1 MASKMIINQAIKY
14 IFVDYF
20 DTTCFRH
27 IHSSQIYLQWAKVMR
42 AKFPELG
49 IISNDEL
56 VVLRHMAHHKN
67 IKLYKEKP
75 YLDTMSDLYDILQE
89 RIKLMVDRKMFVD
102 SSYDIDVSVEIGC
115 QYGNPNIV
123 NLLRQEKKKGKKIF
137 LVSDF
142 YLPMEAYHDFLV
154 NLQCEDLFD
163 KVYISESFNKTK
175 AHGDLYD
182 YILKENSIKAD
193 EVVMIGDS
201 KHSDVQMAREHGL
214 HSIWYFPLRHKL
226 WTNFSRLTKN
236 DFSNSQLKKRF
247 NELFHHS
254 TFAEYAI
261 PLYYFS
267 RKLSEE
273 MKPNMGGQVELN
285 FLARGGFFMKKAY
298 DAYQKLV
305 MPLSEIIKSHY
316 FLNSRKVVFLAK
328 DAYKKKD
335 GSDETDFTL
344 QKDYLLAHSNHGKF
358 YMVDEG
364 WYNHSQQMLTE
375 MLNIETFGYYIGSC
389 RKEKLQY
396 DDRCHRKGLLFE
408 MRDDNKT
415 LSPFFGIFCTNRSMY
430 EQLLSA
436 PHGSVRKYKSL
447 KDGEVQVEEKYD
459 DKEKYIYDTYT
470 RKLQDLMLVN
480 VKGLTAWNID
490 NQISLRLLSRLLL
503 KSALFNSRKRCRFLN
518 DLDRNMVD
526 NFGGN
531 QSFQVKGI
539 KDVRINVVELLLHPA
554 NYLGMLAKV
563 QRKIVGKSYLMP
575 PYYILA
581 SFAYF
586 YIRFLNLFENEDK

>member
-1 MASKMIINQAIKY
+1 MKIYSNIKY

-27 IHSSQIYLQWAKVMR
+27 IHSSQIYLQWAKVLKT
-42 AKFPELG
+42 KFPILA
-49 IISNDEL
+49 SLSDEKL
-56 VVLRHMAHHKN
+56 VEMRHKAHHMN
-67 IKLYKEKP
+67 GEHFYEKP
-75 YLDTMSDLYDILQE
+75 YHQTMEDLYSLLSDQV
-89 RIKLMVDRKMFVD
+89 KLAESCSSFVE
-102 SSYDIDVSVEIGC
+102 SSLNIDVSVEIGC
-115 QYGNPNIV
+115 QYGNQKIISM
-123 NLLRQEKKKGKKIF
+123 LRKEKAKGKQIF

-142 YLPMEAYHDFLV
+142 YLPMKVYQDFLV

-163 KVYISESFNKTK
+163 KVYVSESFNKTK
-175 AHGDLYD
+175 VHGDLYD

-201 KHSDVQMAREHGL
+201 KNSDVRMAREHGL

-226 WTNFSRLTKN
+226 WTNFSRLTKR

-247 NELFHHS
+247 HELFRHS

-267 RKLSEE
+267 GKLSEE

-305 MPLSEIIKSHY
+305 MPLSEIIKTNY

-328 DAYKKKD
+328 DAYKKMD

-415 LSPFFGIFCTNRSMY
+415 LSPFYGIFCTNRSMY

-447 KDGEVQVEEKYD
+447 KNGEAQVEEKYD

-490 NQISLRLLSRLLL
+490 NHISLRLLSRLLL

-526 NFGGN
+526 NCSGN

-563 QRKIVGKSYLMP
+563 QRKIVDKSYLLP

>member
-1 MASKMIINQAIKY
+1 MKIYSNIKY

-27 IHSSQIYLQWAKVMR
+27 IHSSQIYLQWAKVLKT
-42 AKFPELG
+42 KFPILA
-49 IISNDEL
+49 SLSDEKL
-56 VVLRHMAHHKN
+56 VEMRHKAHHMN
-67 IKLYKEKP
+67 GEHFYEKP
-75 YLDTMSDLYDILQE
+75 YHQTMEDLYSLLSDQV
-89 RIKLMVDRKMFVD
+89 KLAESCSSFVE
-102 SSYDIDVSVEIGC
+102 SSLNIDVSVEIGC
-115 QYGNPNIV
+115 QYGNQKIISM
-123 NLLRQEKKKGKKIF
+123 LRKEKAKGKQIF

-163 KVYISESFNKTK
+163 KVYVSESFNKTK

-201 KHSDVQMAREHGL
+201 THSDMKMAREHGL

-226 WTNFSRLTKN
+226 WTNFSRLTKR

-247 NELFHHS
+247 HELFNHS

-267 RKLSEE
+267 GKLSEE
-273 MKPNMGGQVELN
+273 MKPNMGGQIELN

-305 MPLSEIIKSHY
+305 VPLSEIIKTHY

-328 DAYKKKD
+328 DAYKKID

-344 QKDYLLAHSNHGKF
+344 QKDYLLAHSDHGKF

-447 KDGEVQVEEKYD
+447 KDGEVQVEGKYE

-490 NQISLRLLSRLLL
+490 NHISLRLLSRLLL

-563 QRKIVGKSYLMP
+563 QRKIVDKSYLMP

>member
-1 MASKMIINQAIKY
+1 MKIYSNIKY

-27 IHSSQIYLQWAKVMR
+27 IHSSQIYLQWAKVLKT
-42 AKFPELG
+42 KFPILA
-49 IISNDEL
+49 SLSDEKL
-56 VVLRHMAHHKN
+56 VEMRHKAHHMN
-67 IKLYKEKP
+67 GEHFYEKP
-75 YLDTMSDLYDILQE
+75 YHQTMEDLYSLLSDQV
-89 RIKLMVDRKMFVD
+89 KLAESCSSFVE
-102 SSYDIDVSVEIGC
+102 SSLNIDVSVEIGC
-115 QYGNPNIV
+115 QYGNQKIISM
-123 NLLRQEKKKGKKIF
+123 LRKEKAKGKQIF

-163 KVYISESFNKTK
+163 KVYVSESFNKTK

-201 KHSDVQMAREHGL
+201 THSDMKMAREHGL

-226 WTNFSRLTKN
+226 WTNFSRLTKR

-247 NELFHHS
+247 HELFHHS

-267 RKLSEE
+267 GKLSEE
-273 MKPNMGGQVELN
+273 MKPNMGGHVELN

-305 MPLSEIIKSHY
+305 MPLSEIIKTHY

-328 DAYKKKD
+328 DAYKKMD

-344 QKDYLLAHSNHGKF
+344 QKDYLLAHSDHGKF

-447 KDGEVQVEEKYD
+447 KDGEVQVEEKYE

-490 NQISLRLLSRLLL
+490 NHISLRLLSRLLL

-526 NFGGN
+526 NCGGN

-563 QRKIVGKSYLMP
+563 QRKIVDKSYLLP

>member
-1 MASKMIINQAIKY
+1 MKIYSNIKY

-27 IHSSQIYLQWAKVMR
+27 IHSSQIYLQWAKVLKT
-42 AKFPELG
+42 KFPILA
-49 IISNDEL
+49 SLSDEKL
-56 VVLRHMAHHKN
+56 VEMRHKAHHMN
-67 IKLYKEKP
+67 GEHYYEKP
-75 YLDTMSDLYDILQE
+75 YHQTMEDLYSLLFDQV
-89 RIKLMVDRKMFVD
+89 KLAESCSSFVE
-102 SSYDIDVSVEIGC
+102 SSLNIDVSVEIGC
-115 QYGNPNIV
+115 QYGNQKIV
-123 NLLRQEKKKGKKIF
+123 SMLRKEKAKGKQIF

-163 KVYISESFNKTK
+163 KVYVSESFNKTK

-201 KHSDVQMAREHGL
+201 KHSDMKMAREHGL

-226 WTNFSRLTKN
+226 WTNFSRLTKR

-247 NELFHHS
+247 HELFHHS

-267 RKLSEE
+267 GKLSEE

-298 DAYQKLV
+298 DTYQKLV
-305 MPLSEIIKSHY
+305 MPLSEIIKTHY

-328 DAYKKKD
+328 DAYKKMD

-344 QKDYLLAHSNHGKF
+344 QKDYLLAHSDHGKF

-447 KDGEVQVEEKYD
+447 KDGEVQVEEKYE
-459 DKEKYIYDTYT
+459 DKEKYIYNTYT

-480 VKGLTAWNID
+480 IKGLTAWNID
-490 NQISLRLLSRLLL
+490 NHISLRLLSRLLL

-563 QRKIVGKSYLMP
+563 QRKIVDKSYLMP

>member
-1 MASKMIINQAIKY
+1 MKIYSNIKY

-27 IHSSQIYLQWAKVMR
+27 IHSSQIYLQWAKVLKT
-42 AKFPELG
+42 KFPILA
-49 IISNDEL
+49 SLSDEKL
-56 VVLRHMAHHKN
+56 VEMRHKAHHMN
-67 IKLYKEKP
+67 GEHFYEKP
-75 YLDTMSDLYDILQE
+75 YHQTMEDLYSLLSDQV
-89 RIKLMVDRKMFVD
+89 KLAESCSSFVE
-102 SSYDIDVSVEIGC
+102 SSLNIDVSVEIGC
-115 QYGNPNIV
+115 QYGNQKIISM
-123 NLLRQEKKKGKKIF
+123 LRKEKAKGKQIF

-142 YLPMEAYHDFLV
+142 YLPMEAYQDFLV

-163 KVYISESFNKTK
+163 KVYVSESFNKTK

-201 KHSDVQMAREHGL
+201 KNSDVRMARERGL

-226 WTNFSRLTKN
+226 WTNFSRLTKR

-247 NELFHHS
+247 HELFRHS

-267 RKLSEE
+267 GKLSEE

-305 MPLSEIIKSHY
+305 MPLSEIIKTHY

-328 DAYKKKD
+328 DAYKKMD

-415 LSPFFGIFCTNRSMY
+415 LSPFYGIFCTNRSMY

-447 KDGEVQVEEKYD
+447 KNGEAQVEEKYD

-490 NQISLRLLSRLLL
+490 NHISLRLLSRLLL

-526 NFGGN
+526 NCGGN

-563 QRKIVGKSYLMP
+563 QRKIVDKSYLLL

>member
-1 MASKMIINQAIKY
+1 MKIYSNIKY

-27 IHSSQIYLQWAKVMR
+27 IHSSQIYLQWAKVLKT
-42 AKFPELG
+42 KFPILA
-49 IISNDEL
+49 SLSDEKM
-56 VVLRHMAHHKN
+56 VEMRHKAHHMN
-67 IKLYKEKP
+67 GEHFYEKP
-75 YLDTMSDLYDILQE
+75 YHQTMEDLYSLLSDQV
-89 RIKLMVDRKMFVD
+89 KLAESCSSFVE
-102 SSYDIDVSVEIGC
+102 SSLNIDVSVEIGC
-115 QYGNPNIV
+115 QYGNQKIISM
-123 NLLRQEKKKGKKIF
+123 LRKEKAKGKQIF

-142 YLPMEAYHDFLV
+142 YLPMKVYQDFLV

-163 KVYISESFNKTK
+163 KVYVSESFNKTK
-175 AHGDLYD
+175 VHGDLYD

-201 KHSDVQMAREHGL
+201 KNSDVRMAREHGL

-226 WTNFSRLTKN
+226 WTNFSRLTKR

-247 NELFHHS
+247 HELFRHS

-267 RKLSEE
+267 GKLSEE

-305 MPLSEIIKSHY
+305 MPLSEIIKTNY

-328 DAYKKKD
+328 DAYKKMD

-447 KDGEVQVEEKYD
+447 KDGEVQVEEKYE

-490 NQISLRLLSRLLL
+490 NHISLRLLSHLLL

-526 NFGGN
+526 NCGGN

-563 QRKIVGKSYLMP
+563 QRKIVDKSYLLP

>member
-1 MASKMIINQAIKY
+1 MKIYSNIKY

-27 IHSSQIYLQWAKVMR
+27 IHSSQIYLQWAKVLKT
-42 AKFPELG
+42 KFPILA
-49 IISNDEL
+49 SLSDEKL
-56 VVLRHMAHHKN
+56 VEMRHKAHHMN
-67 IKLYKEKP
+67 GEHFYEKP
-75 YLDTMSDLYDILQE
+75 YHQTMEDLYSLLSDQV
-89 RIKLMVDRKMFVD
+89 KLAESCSSFVE
-102 SSYDIDVSVEIGC
+102 SSLNIDVSVEIGC
-115 QYGNPNIV
+115 QYGNQKIISM
-123 NLLRQEKKKGKKIF
+123 LRKEKAKGKQIF

-163 KVYISESFNKTK
+163 KVYVSESFNKTK

-201 KHSDVQMAREHGL
+201 THSDMKMAREHGL

-226 WTNFSRLTKN
+226 WTNFSRLTKR

-247 NELFHHS
+247 HELFHHS

-267 RKLSEE
+267 GKLSEE

-305 MPLSEIIKSHY
+305 MPLSEIIKTHY

-328 DAYKKKD
+328 DAYKKMD

-344 QKDYLLAHSNHGKF
+344 QKDYLLAHSDHGKF

-447 KDGEVQVEEKYD
+447 KDGEAQVEEKYD

-490 NQISLRLLSRLLL
+490 NHISLRLLSRLLL

-526 NFGGN
+526 NCGGN

-563 QRKIVGKSYLMP
+563 QRKIVDKSYLMP

>member
-1 MASKMIINQAIKY
+1 MKIYSNIKY

-27 IHSSQIYLQWAKVMR
+27 IHSSQIYLQWAKVLKT
-42 AKFPELG
+42 KFPILA
-49 IISNDEL
+49 SLSDEKL
-56 VVLRHMAHHKN
+56 VEMRHKAHHMN
-67 IKLYKEKP
+67 GEHFYEKP
-75 YLDTMSDLYDILQE
+75 YHQTMEDLYSLLSDQV
-89 RIKLMVDRKMFVD
+89 KLAESCSSFVE
-102 SSYDIDVSVEIGC
+102 SSLNIDVSVEIGC
-115 QYGNPNIV
+115 QYGNQKIISM
-123 NLLRQEKKKGKKIF
+123 LRKEKAKGKQIF

-142 YLPMEAYHDFLV
+142 YLPMKVYQDFLV

-163 KVYISESFNKTK
+163 KVYVSESFNKTK
-175 AHGDLYD
+175 VHGDLYD

-201 KHSDVQMAREHGL
+201 KNSDVRMAREHGL

-226 WTNFSRLTKN
+226 WTNFSRLTKR

-247 NELFHHS
+247 HELFRHS

-267 RKLSEE
+267 GKLSEE

-305 MPLSEIIKSHY
+305 MPLSEIIKTNY

-328 DAYKKKD
+328 DAYKKMD

-447 KDGEVQVEEKYD
+447 KDGEVQVEEKYE

-490 NQISLRLLSRLLL
+490 NHISLRLLSHLLL

-526 NFGGN
+526 NCGGN

-563 QRKIVGKSYLMP
+563 QRKIVDKSYLLP

>member
-1 MASKMIINQAIKY
+1 MKIYSNIKY

-27 IHSSQIYLQWAKVMR
+27 IHSSQIYLQWAKVLKT
-42 AKFPELG
+42 KFPILA
-49 IISNDEL
+49 SLSDEKL
-56 VVLRHMAHHKN
+56 VEMRHKAHHMN
-67 IKLYKEKP
+67 GEHFYEKP
-75 YLDTMSDLYDILQE
+75 YHQTMEDLYSLLSDQV
-89 RIKLMVDRKMFVD
+89 KLAESCSSFVE
-102 SSYDIDVSVEIGC
+102 SSLNIDVSVEIGC
-115 QYGNPNIV
+115 QYGNQKIISM
-123 NLLRQEKKKGKKIF
+123 LRKEKAKGKKIF

-163 KVYISESFNKTK
+163 KVYVSESFNKTK
-175 AHGDLYD
+175 VHGGLYD

-201 KHSDVQMAREHGL
+201 KHSDVRMAREHGL

-226 WTNFSRLTKN
+226 WTNFSRLTKR

-247 NELFHHS
+247 HELFHHS

-305 MPLSEIIKSHY
+305 MPLSEIIKTHY

-328 DAYKKKD
+328 DAYKKKE
-335 GSDETDFTL
+335 GADETDFTL
-344 QKDYLLAHSNHGKF
+344 QKDYLLAHSDHGKF

-408 MRDDNKT
+408 MRDDNKIR
-415 LSPFFGIFCTNRSMY
+415 SPFFGIFCTNRSMY

-490 NQISLRLLSRLLL
+490 NHISLRLLSRLLL

-526 NFGGN
+526 NCGGN

-563 QRKIVGKSYLMP
+563 QRKIVDKSYLLP

-581 SFAYF
+581 SFAYC
-586 YIRFLNLFENEDK
+586 YIRIVNLFENEDK

>member
-1 MASKMIINQAIKY
+1 MKIYSNIKY

-27 IHSSQIYLQWAKVMR
+27 IHSSQIYLQWAKVLKT
-42 AKFPELG
+42 KFPMLA
-49 IISNDEL
+49 SLSDEKL
-56 VVLRHMAHHKN
+56 VEMRHKAHHMN
-67 IKLYKEKP
+67 GEHFYEKP
-75 YLDTMSDLYDILQE
+75 YHQTMEDLYSLLSDQV
-89 RIKLMVDRKMFVD
+89 KLAESCSSFVE
-102 SSYDIDVSVEIGC
+102 SSLNIDVSVEIGC
-115 QYGNPNIV
+115 QYGNQKIISM
-123 NLLRQEKKKGKKIF
+123 LRKEKAKGKQIF

-163 KVYISESFNKTK
+163 KVYVSESFNKTK

-201 KHSDVQMAREHGL
+201 THSDMKIAREHGL

-226 WTNFSRLTKN
+226 WTNFSRLTKR

-247 NELFHHS
+247 HELFHHS

-267 RKLSEE
+267 GKLSEE
-273 MKPNMGGQVELN
+273 MKPNMGGQIELN

-305 MPLSEIIKSHY
+305 VPLSEIIKTHY

-328 DAYKKKD
+328 DAYKKID

-344 QKDYLLAHSNHGKF
+344 QKDYLLAHSDHGKF

-447 KDGEVQVEEKYD
+447 KDGEVQVEEKYE

-490 NQISLRLLSRLLL
+490 NHISLRLLSRLLL

-526 NFGGN
+526 NCGGN

-563 QRKIVGKSYLMP
+563 QRKIVDKSYLMP

>member
-1 MASKMIINQAIKY
+1 MKIYSNIKY

-27 IHSSQIYLQWAKVMR
+27 IHSSQIYLQWAKVLKT
-42 AKFPELG
+42 KFPILA
-49 IISNDEL
+49 SLSDEKL
-56 VVLRHMAHHKN
+56 VEMRHKAHHMN
-67 IKLYKEKP
+67 GEHYYEKP
-75 YLDTMSDLYDILQE
+75 YHQTMEDLYSLLFDQV
-89 RIKLMVDRKMFVD
+89 KLAESCSSFVE
-102 SSYDIDVSVEIGC
+102 SSLNIDVSVEIGC
-115 QYGNPNIV
+115 QYGNQKIV
-123 NLLRQEKKKGKKIF
+123 SMLRKEKAKGKQIF

-163 KVYISESFNKTK
+163 KVYVSESFNKTK

-201 KHSDVQMAREHGL
+201 KHSDMKMAREHGL

-226 WTNFSRLTKN
+226 WTNFSRLTKR

-247 NELFHHS
+247 HELFHHS

-267 RKLSEE
+267 GKLSEE
-273 MKPNMGGQVELN
+273 MKPNMGGGQVELN

-298 DAYQKLV
+298 DTYQKLV
-305 MPLSEIIKSHY
+305 MPLSEIIKTHY

-328 DAYKKKD
+328 DAYKKMD

-344 QKDYLLAHSNHGKF
+344 QKDYLLAHSDHGKF

-447 KDGEVQVEEKYD
+447 KDGEVQVEEKYE
-459 DKEKYIYDTYT
+459 DKEKYIYNTYT

-480 VKGLTAWNID
+480 IKGLTAWNID
-490 NQISLRLLSRLLL
+490 NHISLRLLSRLLL

-526 NFGGN
+526 NCGGN

-563 QRKIVGKSYLMP
+563 QRKIVDKSYLLP

>member
-1 MASKMIINQAIKY
+1 MKIYSNIKY

-27 IHSSQIYLQWAKVMR
+27 IHSSQIYLQWAKVLKT
-42 AKFPELG
+42 KFPILA
-49 IISNDEL
+49 SLSDEKL
-56 VVLRHMAHHKN
+56 VEMRHKAHHMN
-67 IKLYKEKP
+67 GEHFYEKP
-75 YLDTMSDLYDILQE
+75 YHQTMEDLYSLLSDQV
-89 RIKLMVDRKMFVD
+89 KLAESCSSFVE
-102 SSYDIDVSVEIGC
+102 SSLNIDVSVEIGC
-115 QYGNPNIV
+115 QYGNQKIISM
-123 NLLRQEKKKGKKIF
+123 LRKEKAKGKQIF

-163 KVYISESFNKTK
+163 KVYVSESFNKTK
-175 AHGDLYD
+175 THGDLYD

-201 KHSDVQMAREHGL
+201 KHSDVRMAREHGL
-214 HSIWYFPLRHKL
+214 YSIWYFPLRHKL
-226 WTNFSRLTKN
+226 WTNFSRLTKR
-236 DFSNSQLKKRF
+236 DFSNYQLKKRF
-247 NELFHHS
+247 HELFHHS

-261 PLYYFS
+261 PLYHFS
-267 RKLSEE
+267 RKLNEE

-305 MPLSEIIKSHY
+305 MPLSEIIKTHY

-328 DAYKKKD
+328 DAYKKMD

-344 QKDYLLAHSNHGKF
+344 QKDYLLAHSDHGKF

-447 KDGEVQVEEKYD
+447 KDGEVQVEEKYE

-490 NQISLRLLSRLLL
+490 NHISLRLLSRLLL

-526 NFGGN
+526 NCGGN

-563 QRKIVGKSYLMP
+563 QRKIVDKSYLMP

>member
-1 MASKMIINQAIKY
+1 MKIYSNIKY

-20 DTTCFRH
+20 DTICFRH
-27 IHSSQIYLQWAKVMR
+27 IHSSQIYLQWAKVLKT
-42 AKFPELG
+42 KFPILV
-49 IISNDEL
+49 SLSDEKL
-56 VVLRHMAHHKN
+56 VEMRHKAHHMN
-67 IKLYKEKP
+67 GEHFYEKP
-75 YLDTMSDLYDILQE
+75 YHQTMEDLYSLLSDQV
-89 RIKLMVDRKMFVD
+89 KLAESCSSFVE
-102 SSYDIDVSVEIGC
+102 SSLNIDVSVEIGC
-115 QYGNPNIV
+115 QYGNQKIISM
-123 NLLRQEKKKGKKIF
+123 LRKEKAKGKQIF

-163 KVYISESFNKTK
+163 KVYVSESFNKTK

-201 KHSDVQMAREHGL
+201 THSDMKMAREHGL

-226 WTNFSRLTKN
+226 WTNFSRLTKR

-247 NELFHHS
+247 HELFHHS

-267 RKLSEE
+267 GKLSEE
-273 MKPNMGGQVELN
+273 MKPNMGGQIELN

-305 MPLSEIIKSHY
+305 VPLSEIIKTHY

-328 DAYKKKD
+328 DAYKKMD

-344 QKDYLLAHSNHGKF
+344 QKDYLLAHSDHGKF

-447 KDGEVQVEEKYD
+447 KDGEVQVEEKYE

-490 NQISLRLLSRLLL
+490 NHISLRLLSRLLL

-526 NFGGN
+526 NCGGN

-563 QRKIVGKSYLMP
+563 QRKIVDKFYLLP

>member
-1 MASKMIINQAIKY
+1 MKIYSNIKY

-27 IHSSQIYLQWAKVMR
+27 IHSSQIYLQWAKVLKT
-42 AKFPELG
+42 KFPILA
-49 IISNDEL
+49 SLSDEKL
-56 VVLRHMAHHKN
+56 VEMRHKAHHMN
-67 IKLYKEKP
+67 GEHFYEKP
-75 YLDTMSDLYDILQE
+75 YHQTMEDLYSLLSDQV
-89 RIKLMVDRKMFVD
+89 KLAESCSSFVE
-102 SSYDIDVSVEIGC
+102 SSLNIDVSVEIGC
-115 QYGNPNIV
+115 QYGNQKIISM
-123 NLLRQEKKKGKKIF
+123 LRKEKAKGKQIF

-163 KVYISESFNKTK
+163 KVYVSESFNKTK
-175 AHGDLYD
+175 VHGDLYD

-201 KHSDVQMAREHGL
+201 KHSDVRMAREHGL

-226 WTNFSRLTKN
+226 WTNFSRLTKR

-247 NELFHHS
+247 HELFHHS

-267 RKLSEE
+267 GKLSEE

-305 MPLSEIIKSHY
+305 VPLSEIIKTHY

-328 DAYKKKD
+328 DAYKKMD

-344 QKDYLLAHSNHGKF
+344 QKDYLLAHSDHGKF

-447 KDGEVQVEEKYD
+447 KDGEVQVEEKYE

-490 NQISLRLLSRLLL
+490 NHISLRLLSRLLL

-526 NFGGN
+526 NCGGN
-531 QSFQVKGI
+531 QNFQVKGI
-539 KDVRINVVELLLHPA
+539 KDVRINVIELLLHPA

-563 QRKIVGKSYLMP
+563 QRKIVDKSYLLP

-581 SFAYF
+581 SFAYC
-586 YIRFLNLFENEDK
+586 YIRIVNLFENEDK

>member
-1 MASKMIINQAIKY
+1 MKIYSNIKY

-27 IHSSQIYLQWAKVMR
+27 IHSSQIYLQWAKVLKT
-42 AKFPELG
+42 KFPMLA
-49 IISNDEL
+49 SLSDEKL
-56 VVLRHMAHHKN
+56 VEMRHKAHHMN
-67 IKLYKEKP
+67 GEHFYEKP
-75 YLDTMSDLYDILQE
+75 YHQTMEDLYSLLSDQV
-89 RIKLMVDRKMFVD
+89 KLAESCSSFVE
-102 SSYDIDVSVEIGC
+102 SSLNIDVSVEIGC
-115 QYGNPNIV
+115 QYGNQKIISM
-123 NLLRQEKKKGKKIF
+123 LRKEKAKGKQIF

-163 KVYISESFNKTK
+163 KVYVSESFNKTK

-201 KHSDVQMAREHGL
+201 THSDMKIAREHGL

-226 WTNFSRLTKN
+226 WTNFSRLTKR

-247 NELFHHS
+247 HELFHHS

-267 RKLSEE
+267 GKLSEE
-273 MKPNMGGQVELN
+273 MKPNMGGQIELN

-305 MPLSEIIKSHY
+305 VPLSEIIKTHY

-328 DAYKKKD
+328 DAYKKID

-344 QKDYLLAHSNHGKF
+344 QKDYLLAHSDHGKF

-447 KDGEVQVEEKYD
+447 KDGEVQVEEKYE

-490 NQISLRLLSRLLL
+490 NHISLRLLSRLLL

-526 NFGGN
+526 NCGGN

-563 QRKIVGKSYLMP
+563 QRKIVDKSYLMP
-575 PYYILA
+575 PYYILTCW
-581 SFAYF
+581 
-586 YIRFLNLFENEDK
+586 RN

>member
-1 MASKMIINQAIKY
+1 
-14 IFVDYF
+14 
-20 DTTCFRH
+20 
-27 IHSSQIYLQWAKVMR
+27 
-42 AKFPELG
+42 
-49 IISNDEL
+49 
-56 VVLRHMAHHKN
+56 
-67 IKLYKEKP
+67 
-75 YLDTMSDLYDILQE
+75 
-89 RIKLMVDRKMFVD
+89 
-102 SSYDIDVSVEIGC
+102 
-115 QYGNPNIV
+115 
-123 NLLRQEKKKGKKIF
+123 
-137 LVSDF
+137 
-142 YLPMEAYHDFLV
+142 
-154 NLQCEDLFD
+154 
-163 KVYISESFNKTK
+163 
-175 AHGDLYD
+175 
-182 YILKENSIKAD
+182 
-193 EVVMIGDS
+193 
-201 KHSDVQMAREHGL
+201 
-214 HSIWYFPLRHKL
+214 
-226 WTNFSRLTKN
+226 
-236 DFSNSQLKKRF
+236 
-247 NELFHHS
+247 
-254 TFAEYAI
+254 
-261 PLYYFS
+261 
-267 RKLSEE
+267 
-273 MKPNMGGQVELN
+273 
-285 FLARGGFFMKKAY
+285 MKKAY

-305 MPLSEIIKSHY
+305 MPLSGIIKTHY

-328 DAYKKKD
+328 DAYKKMD
-335 GSDETDFTL
+335 GADETDFTL
-344 QKDYLLAHSNHGKF
+344 QKDYLLAHSDHGKF

-447 KDGEVQVEEKYD
+447 KDGEVQVEEKYE

-490 NQISLRLLSRLLL
+490 NHISLRLLSRLLL

-563 QRKIVGKSYLMP
+563 QRKIVDKSYLMP

>member
-1 MASKMIINQAIKY
+1 MKIYSNIKY

-27 IHSSQIYLQWAKVMR
+27 IHSSQIYLQWAKVLKT
-42 AKFPELG
+42 KFPILA
-49 IISNDEL
+49 SLSDEKL
-56 VVLRHMAHHKN
+56 VEMRHKAHHMN
-67 IKLYKEKP
+67 GEHFYEKP
-75 YLDTMSDLYDILQE
+75 YHQTMEDLYSLLSDQV
-89 RIKLMVDRKMFVD
+89 KLAESCSSFVE
-102 SSYDIDVSVEIGC
+102 SSLNIDVSVEIGC
-115 QYGNPNIV
+115 QYGNQKIISM
-123 NLLRQEKKKGKKIF
+123 LRKEKAKGKQIF

-163 KVYISESFNKTK
+163 KVYVSESFNKTK

-201 KHSDVQMAREHGL
+201 THSDMKMAREHGL

-226 WTNFSRLTKN
+226 WTNFSRLTKR

-247 NELFHHS
+247 HELFHHS

-267 RKLSEE
+267 GKLSEE
-273 MKPNMGGQVELN
+273 MKPNMGGQIELN

-305 MPLSEIIKSHY
+305 VPLSEIIKTHY

-328 DAYKKKD
+328 DAYKKID

-344 QKDYLLAHSNHGKF
+344 QKDYLLAHSDHGKF

-447 KDGEVQVEEKYD
+447 KDGEVQVEEKYE

-490 NQISLRLLSRLLL
+490 NHISLRLLSRLLL

-563 QRKIVGKSYLMP
+563 QRKIVDKSYLMP

>member
-1 MASKMIINQAIKY
+1 MKIYSNIKY

-27 IHSSQIYLQWAKVMR
+27 IHSSQIYLQWAKVLKT
-42 AKFPELG
+42 KFPILA
-49 IISNDEL
+49 SLSDEKL
-56 VVLRHMAHHKN
+56 VEMRHKAHHMN
-67 IKLYKEKP
+67 GEHFYEKP
-75 YLDTMSDLYDILQE
+75 YHQTMEDLYSLLSDQV
-89 RIKLMVDRKMFVD
+89 KLAESCSSFVE
-102 SSYDIDVSVEIGC
+102 SSLNIDVSVEIGC
-115 QYGNPNIV
+115 QYGNQKIISM
-123 NLLRQEKKKGKKIF
+123 LRKEKAKGKQIF

-163 KVYISESFNKTK
+163 KVYVSESFNKTK

-201 KHSDVQMAREHGL
+201 THSDMKMAREHGL

-226 WTNFSRLTKN
+226 WTNFSRLTKR

-247 NELFHHS
+247 HELFHHS

-267 RKLSEE
+267 GKLSEE

-305 MPLSEIIKSHY
+305 MPLSEIIKTHY

-328 DAYKKKD
+328 DAYKKMD

-344 QKDYLLAHSNHGKF
+344 QKDYLLAHSDHGKF

-447 KDGEVQVEEKYD
+447 KDGEVQVEEKYE

-490 NQISLRLLSRLLL
+490 NHISLRLLSRLLL

-526 NFGGN
+526 NCGGN

-563 QRKIVGKSYLMP
+563 QRKIVDKSYLMP

>member
-1 MASKMIINQAIKY
+1 MKIDSNIKY

-27 IHSSQIYLQWAKVMR
+27 IHSSQIYLQWAKVLKT
-42 AKFPELG
+42 KFPILA
-49 IISNDEL
+49 SLSDEKL
-56 VVLRHMAHHKN
+56 VEMRHKAHHMN
-67 IKLYKEKP
+67 GEHFYEKP
-75 YLDTMSDLYDILQE
+75 YHQTMEDLYSLLSDQV
-89 RIKLMVDRKMFVD
+89 KLAESCSSFVE
-102 SSYDIDVSVEIGC
+102 SSLNIDVSVEIGC
-115 QYGNPNIV
+115 QYGNQKIISM
-123 NLLRQEKKKGKKIF
+123 LRKEKAKGKQVF

-163 KVYISESFNKTK
+163 KVYVSESFNKTK

-201 KHSDVQMAREHGL
+201 THSDMKMAREHGL

-226 WTNFSRLTKN
+226 WTNFSRLTKR

-247 NELFHHS
+247 HELFHHS

-267 RKLSEE
+267 GKLSEE

-298 DAYQKLV
+298 DTYQKLI
-305 MPLSEIIKSHY
+305 MPLSEIIKTHY

-328 DAYKKKD
+328 DAYKKMD

-344 QKDYLLAHSNHGKF
+344 QKDYLLAHSDHGKF

-447 KDGEVQVEEKYD
+447 KDGEVQVEEKYE

-480 VKGLTAWNID
+480 IKGLTAWNID
-490 NQISLRLLSRLLL
+490 NHISLRLLSRLLL

-526 NFGGN
+526 NCGGN

-563 QRKIVGKSYLMP
+563 QRKIVDKSYLLP

>member
-1 MASKMIINQAIKY
+1 MKIYSNIKY

-27 IHSSQIYLQWAKVMR
+27 IHSSQIYLQWAKVLKT
-42 AKFPELG
+42 KFPILA
-49 IISNDEL
+49 SLSDEKL
-56 VVLRHMAHHKN
+56 VEMRHKAHHMN
-67 IKLYKEKP
+67 GEHFYEKP
-75 YLDTMSDLYDILQE
+75 YHQTMEDLYSLLSDQV
-89 RIKLMVDRKMFVD
+89 KLAESCSSFVE
-102 SSYDIDVSVEIGC
+102 SSLNIDVSVEIGC
-115 QYGNPNIV
+115 QYGNQKIISM
-123 NLLRQEKKKGKKIF
+123 LRKEKAKGKQIF

-163 KVYISESFNKTK
+163 KVYVSESFNKTK
-175 AHGDLYD
+175 AHGNLYD

-201 KHSDVQMAREHGL
+201 THSDMKMAREHGL

-226 WTNFSRLTKN
+226 WTNFSRLTKR

-247 NELFHHS
+247 HELFHHS

-267 RKLSEE
+267 GKLSEE
-273 MKPNMGGQVELN
+273 MKPNMGGQIELN

-305 MPLSEIIKSHY
+305 VPLSEIIKTHY

-328 DAYKKKD
+328 DAYKKID

-344 QKDYLLAHSNHGKF
+344 QKDYLLAHSDHGKF

-447 KDGEVQVEEKYD
+447 KDGEVQVEEKYE

-490 NQISLRLLSRLLL
+490 NHISLRLLSRLLL

-563 QRKIVGKSYLMP
+563 QRKIVDKSYLMP

>member
-1 MASKMIINQAIKY
+1 MKIYSNIKY

-27 IHSSQIYLQWAKVMR
+27 IHSSQIYLQWAKVLKT
-42 AKFPELG
+42 KFPILA
-49 IISNDEL
+49 SLSDEKL
-56 VVLRHMAHHKN
+56 VEMRHKAHHMN
-67 IKLYKEKP
+67 GEHFYEKP
-75 YLDTMSDLYDILQE
+75 YHQTMEDLYSLLSDQV
-89 RIKLMVDRKMFVD
+89 KLAESCSSFVE
-102 SSYDIDVSVEIGC
+102 SSLNIDVSVEIGC
-115 QYGNPNIV
+115 QYGNQKIISM
-123 NLLRQEKKKGKKIF
+123 LRKEKAKGKQIF

-163 KVYISESFNKTK
+163 KVYVSESFNKTK

-201 KHSDVQMAREHGL
+201 THSDMKMAREHGL

-226 WTNFSRLTKN
+226 WTNFSRLTKR

-247 NELFHHS
+247 HELFHHS

-267 RKLSEE
+267 GKLSEE
-273 MKPNMGGQVELN
+273 MKPNMGGQIELN

-305 MPLSEIIKSHY
+305 VPLSEIIKTHY

-328 DAYKKKD
+328 DAYKKMD

-344 QKDYLLAHSNHGKF
+344 QKDYLLAHSDHGKF

-447 KDGEVQVEEKYD
+447 KDGEVQVEEKYE

-490 NQISLRLLSRLLL
+490 NHISLRLLSRLLL

-526 NFGGN
+526 NCGGN

-539 KDVRINVVELLLHPA
+539 KDVRINVLELLFHPA

-563 QRKIVGKSYLMP
+563 QRKIVDKFYLLP

>member
-1 MASKMIINQAIKY
+1 MKIYSNIKY

-27 IHSSQIYLQWAKVMR
+27 IHSSQIYLQWAKVLKT
-42 AKFPELG
+42 KFPILA
-49 IISNDEL
+49 SLSDEKL
-56 VVLRHMAHHKN
+56 VEMRHKAHHMN
-67 IKLYKEKP
+67 GEHFYEKP
-75 YLDTMSDLYDILQE
+75 YHQTMEDLYSLLSDQV
-89 RIKLMVDRKMFVD
+89 KLAESCSSFVE
-102 SSYDIDVSVEIGC
+102 SSLNIDVSVEIGC
-115 QYGNPNIV
+115 QYGNQKIISM
-123 NLLRQEKKKGKKIF
+123 LRKEKAKGKQIF

-163 KVYISESFNKTK
+163 KVYVSESFNKTK

-201 KHSDVQMAREHGL
+201 THSDMKIAREHGL

-226 WTNFSRLTKN
+226 WTNFSRLTKR

-247 NELFHHS
+247 HELFHHS

-267 RKLSEE
+267 GKLSEE
-273 MKPNMGGQVELN
+273 MKPNMGGQIELN

-305 MPLSEIIKSHY
+305 VPLSEIIKTHY

-328 DAYKKKD
+328 DAYKKID

-344 QKDYLLAHSNHGKF
+344 QKDYLLAHSDHGKF

-447 KDGEVQVEEKYD
+447 KDGEVQVEEKYE

-490 NQISLRLLSRLLL
+490 NHISLRLLSRLLL

-526 NFGGN
+526 NCGGN

-563 QRKIVGKSYLMP
+563 QRKIVDKSYLMP

-586 YIRFLNLFENEDK
+586 YSNYSAPL

>member
-1 MASKMIINQAIKY
+1 MKIYSNIKY

-27 IHSSQIYLQWAKVMR
+27 IHSSQIYLQWAKVLKT
-42 AKFPELG
+42 KFPILA
-49 IISNDEL
+49 SLSDEKL
-56 VVLRHMAHHKN
+56 VEMRHKAHHMN
-67 IKLYKEKP
+67 GEHFYEKP
-75 YLDTMSDLYDILQE
+75 YHQTMEDLYSLLSDQV
-89 RIKLMVDRKMFVD
+89 KLAESCSSFVE
-102 SSYDIDVSVEIGC
+102 SSLNIDVSVEIGC
-115 QYGNPNIV
+115 QYGNQKIISM
-123 NLLRQEKKKGKKIF
+123 LRKEKAKGKQIF

-163 KVYISESFNKTK
+163 KVYVSESFNKTK

-201 KHSDVQMAREHGL
+201 THSDMKIAREHGL

-226 WTNFSRLTKN
+226 WTNFSRLTKR

-247 NELFHHS
+247 HELFHHS

-267 RKLSEE
+267 GKLSEE
-273 MKPNMGGQVELN
+273 MKPNMGGQIELN

-305 MPLSEIIKSHY
+305 VPLSEIIKTHY

-328 DAYKKKD
+328 DAYKKID

-344 QKDYLLAHSNHGKF
+344 QKDYLLAHSDHGKF

-447 KDGEVQVEEKYD
+447 KDGEVQVEEKYE
-459 DKEKYIYDTYT
+459 DKEKFIYDTYT

-490 NQISLRLLSRLLL
+490 NHISLRLLSRLLL

-563 QRKIVGKSYLMP
+563 QRKIVDKSYLMP

-581 SFAYF
+581 FFAYF

>member
-1 MASKMIINQAIKY
+1 MKIYSNIKY

-27 IHSSQIYLQWAKVMR
+27 IHSSQIYLQWAKVLKT
-42 AKFPELG
+42 KFPILA
-49 IISNDEL
+49 SLSDEKL
-56 VVLRHMAHHKN
+56 VEMRHKAHHMN
-67 IKLYKEKP
+67 GEHFYEKP
-75 YLDTMSDLYDILQE
+75 YHQTMEDLYSLLSDQV
-89 RIKLMVDRKMFVD
+89 KLAESCSSFVE
-102 SSYDIDVSVEIGC
+102 SSLNIDVSVEIGC
-115 QYGNPNIV
+115 QYGNQKIISM
-123 NLLRQEKKKGKKIF
+123 LRKEKAKGKQIF

-163 KVYISESFNKTK
+163 KVYVSESFNKTK

-201 KHSDVQMAREHGL
+201 THSDMKMAREHGL

-226 WTNFSRLTKN
+226 WTNFSRLTKR

-247 NELFHHS
+247 HELFHHS

-267 RKLSEE
+267 GKLSEE
-273 MKPNMGGQVELN
+273 MKPNMGGQIELN

-298 DAYQKLV
+298 DTYQKLV
-305 MPLSEIIKSHY
+305 VPLSEIIKTHY

-328 DAYKKKD
+328 DAYKKMD

-344 QKDYLLAHSNHGKF
+344 QKDYLLAHSDHGKF

-447 KDGEVQVEEKYD
+447 KDGEVQVEEKYE

-490 NQISLRLLSRLLL
+490 NHISLRLLSRLLL

-526 NFGGN
+526 NCGGN

-563 QRKIVGKSYLMP
+563 QRKIVDKSYLMP

>member
-1 MASKMIINQAIKY
+1 MKIYSNIKY

-27 IHSSQIYLQWAKVMR
+27 IHSSQIYLQWAKVLKT
-42 AKFPELG
+42 KFPILA
-49 IISNDEL
+49 SLSDEKL
-56 VVLRHMAHHKN
+56 VEMRHKAHHMN
-67 IKLYKEKP
+67 GEHFYEKP
-75 YLDTMSDLYDILQE
+75 YHQTMEDLYSLLSDQV
-89 RIKLMVDRKMFVD
+89 KLAESCSSFVE
-102 SSYDIDVSVEIGC
+102 SSLNIDVSVEIGC
-115 QYGNPNIV
+115 QYGNQKIISM
-123 NLLRQEKKKGKKIF
+123 LRKEKAKGKQIF

-163 KVYISESFNKTK
+163 KVYVSESFNKTK

-201 KHSDVQMAREHGL
+201 THSDMKMAREHGL

-226 WTNFSRLTKN
+226 WTNFSRLTKR

-247 NELFHHS
+247 HELFHHS

-267 RKLSEE
+267 GKLSEE
-273 MKPNMGGQVELN
+273 MKPNMGGQIELN

-305 MPLSEIIKSHY
+305 VPLSEIIKTHY

-328 DAYKKKD
+328 DAYKKID

-344 QKDYLLAHSNHGKF
+344 QKDYLLAHSDHGKF

-447 KDGEVQVEEKYD
+447 KDGEVQVEEKYE

-490 NQISLRLLSRLLL
+490 NHISLRLLSRLLL

-526 NFGGN
+526 NCGGN

-539 KDVRINVVELLLHPA
+539 KDVRINVLELLFHPA

-563 QRKIVGKSYLMP
+563 QRKIVDKFYLLP

-586 YIRFLNLFENEDK
+586 YIRFLNLLENEDK

>member
-1 MASKMIINQAIKY
+1 MKIYSNIKY

-27 IHSSQIYLQWAKVMR
+27 IHSSQIYLQWAKVLKT
-42 AKFPELG
+42 KFPILA
-49 IISNDEL
+49 SLSDEKL
-56 VVLRHMAHHKN
+56 VEMRHKAHHMN
-67 IKLYKEKP
+67 GEHFYEKP
-75 YLDTMSDLYDILQE
+75 YHQTMEDLYSLLSDQV
-89 RIKLMVDRKMFVD
+89 KLAESCSSFVE
-102 SSYDIDVSVEIGC
+102 SSLNIDVSVEIGC
-115 QYGNPNIV
+115 QYGNQKIISM
-123 NLLRQEKKKGKKIF
+123 LRKEKAKGKQIF

-163 KVYISESFNKTK
+163 KVYVSESFNKTK

-201 KHSDVQMAREHGL
+201 THSDMKMAREHGL

-226 WTNFSRLTKN
+226 WTNFSRLTKR

-247 NELFHHS
+247 HELFHHS

-267 RKLSEE
+267 GKLSEE

-305 MPLSEIIKSHY
+305 MPLSEIIKTHY

-328 DAYKKKD
+328 DAYKKMD

-344 QKDYLLAHSNHGKF
+344 QKDYLLAHSDHGKF

-447 KDGEVQVEEKYD
+447 KDGEVQVEEKYE

-490 NQISLRLLSRLLL
+490 NHISLRLLSRLLL

-526 NFGGN
+526 NCGGN

-563 QRKIVGKSYLMP
+563 QRKIVDKSYLLP

>member
-1 MASKMIINQAIKY
+1 
-14 IFVDYF
+14 
-20 DTTCFRH
+20 
-27 IHSSQIYLQWAKVMR
+27 
-42 AKFPELG
+42 
-49 IISNDEL
+49 
-56 VVLRHMAHHKN
+56 
-67 IKLYKEKP
+67 
-75 YLDTMSDLYDILQE
+75 
-89 RIKLMVDRKMFVD
+89 
-102 SSYDIDVSVEIGC
+102 
-115 QYGNPNIV
+115 
-123 NLLRQEKKKGKKIF
+123 
-137 LVSDF
+137 
-142 YLPMEAYHDFLV
+142 
-154 NLQCEDLFD
+154 
-163 KVYISESFNKTK
+163 
-175 AHGDLYD
+175 
-182 YILKENSIKAD
+182 
-193 EVVMIGDS
+193 
-201 KHSDVQMAREHGL
+201 
-214 HSIWYFPLRHKL
+214 
-226 WTNFSRLTKN
+226 
-236 DFSNSQLKKRF
+236 
-247 NELFHHS
+247 
-254 TFAEYAI
+254 
-261 PLYYFS
+261 
-267 RKLSEE
+267 
-273 MKPNMGGQVELN
+273 
-285 FLARGGFFMKKAY
+285 MKKAY

-305 MPLSEIIKSHY
+305 MPLSEIIKTHY

-328 DAYKKKD
+328 DAYKKKE
-335 GSDETDFTL
+335 GADETDFTL
-344 QKDYLLAHSNHGKF
+344 QKDYLLAHSDHGKF

-408 MRDDNKT
+408 MRDDNKIR
-415 LSPFFGIFCTNRSMY
+415 SPFFGIFCTNRSMY

-490 NQISLRLLSRLLL
+490 NHISLRLLSRLLL

-526 NFGGN
+526 NCGGN

-563 QRKIVGKSYLMP
+563 QRKIVDKSYLLP

-581 SFAYF
+581 SFAYC
-586 YIRFLNLFENEDK
+586 YIRIVNLFENEDK